1 MRKSEIASLTLAMT
15 FSWLFALPAISP
27 FGYHRKNQAG
37 FTLIELIVALLLA
50 AIMMVGAMFIYRDFM
65 DSWDEELSSIEI
77 QRQGTYALAVMGNV
91 IKNSVEFSIGDYG
104 GGTDNK
110 LTVTVPTTSGGAK
123 DVDYYQDD
131 GASPKE
137 LKEKDA
143 VVTTIIP
150 DTHVEE
156 IEVANLAFRDDTVVG
171 HSGRSIRIDLR
182 LTDTYGQTA
191 DFTASVRLRN
201 EDVE

>member
-123 DVDYYQDD
+123 DVDYYHDD

-143 VVTTIIP
+143 MVTTTIIP
-150 DTHVEE
+150 DTHIEE
-156 IEVANLAFRDDTVVG
+156 IEVANLTFTDDTIV
-171 HSGRSIRIDLR
+171 GRSVRIDLR
-182 LTDTYGQTA
+182 LTDSYGQTA

-201 EDVE
+201 EEVE